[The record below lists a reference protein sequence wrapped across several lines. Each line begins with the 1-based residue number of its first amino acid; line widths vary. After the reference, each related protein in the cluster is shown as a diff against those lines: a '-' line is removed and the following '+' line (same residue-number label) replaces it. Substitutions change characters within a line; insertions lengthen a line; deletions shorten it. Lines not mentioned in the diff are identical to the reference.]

1 MTTPQISIYDC
12 ITGETI
18 TRDYNAAEIAQ
29 AKADQVADKIAADQA
44 AADATAR
51 ATARQALL
59 DKLGITTD
67 EAKLLLG

>member
-1 MTTPQISIYDC
+1 MTTPQMTIYNVL
-12 ITGETI
+12 TSETI
-18 TRDYNAAEIAQ
+18 TRDYNAAELAQ
-29 AKADQVADKIAADQA
+29 AKIDKIAADQA

-59 DKLGITTD
+59 DKLGITAD

>member
-1 MTTPQISIYDC
+1 MTTPQKTIHDC

-18 TRDYNAAEIAQ
+18 TRDLNADELAEL
-29 AKADQVADKIAADQA
+29 KADKLLTDQA

-59 DKLGITTD
+59 DKLGITAD
-67 EAKLLLG
+67 EAKLLFG